1 MSVLDGN
8 KDNIF
13 GERLKILR
21 NVVMKKTQKEFSE
34 LLNIPQ
40 PTLSAYEGGR
50 NKPTVD
56 VVINIAEKCNVSVNW
71 LCGQDSS
78 VQLNSLGDLS
88 SILYD
93 MYDSKEFSFK
103 TEIHDRIDTEGN
115 DRNDD
120 SSRNWIRLTFYH
132 NEERYDDSLT
142 YSADICN
149 IIKDAYNLHNELVN
163 FDCSQEYYNN
173 QKKSHIEDYSNYPI
187 TKIDMSDMSEDERKK
202 KRLAKLKAELEKEQD
217 TE

>member
-1 MSVLDGN
+1 
-8 KDNIF
+8 
-13 GERLKILR
+13 
-21 NVVMKKTQKEFSE
+21 MKKTQKEFSE

-88 SILYD
+88 SVLY
-93 MYDSKEFSFK
+93 
-103 TEIHDRIDTEGN
+103 
-115 DRNDD
+115 
-120 SSRNWIRLTFYH
+120 
-132 NEERYDDSLT
+132 
-142 YSADICN
+142 
-149 IIKDAYNLHNELVN
+149 
-163 FDCSQEYYNN
+163 
-173 QKKSHIEDYSNYPI
+173 
-187 TKIDMSDMSEDERKK
+187 DMSEDERKK

-217 TE
+217 MYN